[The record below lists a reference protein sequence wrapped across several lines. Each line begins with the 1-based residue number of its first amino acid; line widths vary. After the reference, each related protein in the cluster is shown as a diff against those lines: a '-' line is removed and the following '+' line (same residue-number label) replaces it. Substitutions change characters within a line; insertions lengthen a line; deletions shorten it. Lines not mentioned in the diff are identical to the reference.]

1 MKIYDISLTLSP
13 QSIRWVTAQPLELIG
28 RKRMSR
34 GDTNNSSSIHT
45 SVHAGTHVDAPFHF
59 VPDGLTI
66 ESLPLETF
74 IGPARVCAV
83 KPGTHITAADVA
95 AAGLQGETRVLFKT
109 RNSTL
114 LKVGVYDASFAPFS
128 VDGAK
133 ALVDLGLKLVG
144 LDYLSAAAAN
154 EQVPVH
160 RAFLDHGVILLE
172 GDRPFRSAAGALRII
187 LPAGEAR
194 RLRWRALPGGVAR
207 TGIIRFGEFH
217 GGRLFTIDY
226 RARRRRADQRR

>member
-13 QSIRWVTAQPLELIG
+13 QSVRWVTAQPLELIE

-59 VPDGLTI
+59 LSDGITI
-66 ESLPLETF
+66 EELPLDLF

-83 KPGTHITAADVA
+83 ECGTHITAVEVA
-95 AAGLQGETRVLFKT
+95 RAGIDGETRVLFKT
-109 RNSTL
+109 RNSQL
-114 LKVGVYDASFAPFS
+114 LKKGDYDASFAPFS

-133 ALVDLGLKLVG
+133 ALVDRGVKLVG

-172 GDRPFRSAAGALRII
+172 GVDLAEVPPGRYELFCPPVKLAGSDGAPCRAVLRE
-187 LPAGEAR
+187 LG
-194 RLRWRALPGGVAR
+194 
-207 TGIIRFGEFH
+207 
-217 GGRLFTIDY
+217 
-226 RARRRRADQRR
+226 